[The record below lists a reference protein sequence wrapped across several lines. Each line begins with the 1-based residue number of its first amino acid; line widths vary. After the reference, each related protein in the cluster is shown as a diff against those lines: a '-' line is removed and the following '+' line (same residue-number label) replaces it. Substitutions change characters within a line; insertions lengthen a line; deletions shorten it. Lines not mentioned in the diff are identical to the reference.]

1 MKRSRKD
8 NIVSTCRD
16 PGPNSKGADCAK
28 KSCLSVV
35 ILVSHPAIKD
45 NCNQCTRTLVISH
58 RTFTSGGEFW
68 MTVLKG
74 LSMGQ
79 MVAMDQMVVA
89 NTVALFLQAET
100 RV

>member
-1 MKRSRKD
+1 
-8 NIVSTCRD
+8 
-16 PGPNSKGADCAK
+16 
-28 KSCLSVV
+28 
-35 ILVSHPAIKD
+35 
-45 NCNQCTRTLVISH
+45 
-58 RTFTSGGEFW
+58 